1 MRMGLVGRRRWSV
14 CVRGTEVG
22 RSVWMIAVFVIGVA
36 GCSIASASVLGFRAC
51 TSVMSAISGTACLTA
66 K

>member
-1 MRMGLVGRRRWSV
+1 M
-14 CVRGTEVG
+14 CVRGREVG

-36 GCSIASASVLGFRAC
+36 GCSIVSASVLGLRVC